1 MAGLGPAQPVR
12 LFFTLWYLEGH
23 YQLFRVLLGYF
34 GVVLRPENVLGL
46 SIYTDIFQFVFFVFR
61 LFDFLGQFEPFGVL
75 SGHFYVEVG
84 PKNFFWA

>member
-1 MAGLGPAQPVR
+1 M
-12 LFFTLWYLEGH
+12 
-23 YQLFRVLLGYF
+23 GYF

-75 SGHFYVEVG
+75 SGHFYVGVG
-84 PKNFFWA
+84 PENFFGA